1 MSQPPTYSRA
11 FNFGD
16 YQATNPSTP
25 VPGNKLDEEFS
36 RIKAV
41 IDAIRANLA
50 LVQRDDTAIANE
62 SIGYDQL
69 KAELDGFGFNPP
81 SEWATSTNYVVR
93 DTVFHDSSF
102 YRCLVSHTSGT
113 FATDLAAEKWALI
126 ADFTAATSDAETAK
140 TAAETAQAAAEAA
153 QAAAETAETNAAA
166 SASAASTS
174 ATAAAGSASDAS
186 DSADAA
192 AASAATAATLI
203 SGTVTE
209 AVRHD
214 VAQGLSSG
222 AQDQA
227 RANISA
233 LKRDGSDVSSAAT
246 FRANIGLSY
255 ADAAAQK
262 ALLANIGIDTSGA
275 EGDIFYRDA
284 NGLLVKLPKGTAGQF
299 LCQNAGLTAPEW
311 ATGWERLSAAS
322 YAGSSAINFT
332 GLSAFRRLTLS
343 GYLQPSV
350 DGAVITVRT
359 STNNGVT
366 YDAAAGY
373 YDYQTAIGSN
383 ATFVG
388 TRTSDSGF
396 VISASGVG
404 NDTGEGLSFDLAMNE
419 FNQARYLRMRAT
431 IEFENTSGNIFSGTI
446 SGRRLEAVARNGFQ
460 VVAGSSATLFG
471 YLELW
476 GSR

>member
-1 MSQPPTYSRA
+1 MSQPPTYNRS
-11 FNFGD
+11 FNFSD

-25 VPGNKLDEEFS
+25 VPGNKLDDEFS

-41 IDAIRANLA
+41 LDAIRANLA
-50 LVQRDDTAIANE
+50 LIQRDDTAVANE

-81 SEWATSTNYVVR
+81 TEWTTATNYVVR

-113 FATDLAAEKWALI
+113 FATDLAADKWALI
-126 ADFTAATSDAETAK
+126 ADFTQATADAQA
-140 TAAETAQAAAEAA
+140 AQAAAEAA
-153 QAAAETAETNAAA
+153 QAAAEAAETNA
-166 SASAASTS
+166 STSETNAGNS

-227 RANISA
+227 RSNISA

-262 ALLANIGIDTSGA
+262 ALLSNIGIDTSGA

-299 LCQNAGLTAPEW
+299 LRQNSGLTAPEW
-311 ATGWERLSAAS
+311 ATGWERISAAP
-322 YAGSSAINFT
+322 YAGSSAIIFT
-332 GLSAFRRLTLS
+332 GLSAFRRLALS

-396 VISASGVG
+396 VISTAGVG

-431 IEFENTSGNIFSGTI
+431 IEFVNMSGNIFSGTI
-446 SGRRLEAVARNGFQ
+446 SGRRLEAVARNAFE
-460 VVAGSSATLFG
+460 VVAGSSALLSG